1 MSIKEQIT
9 SSKEALDK
17 VNLEFRSP
25 NEGDA
30 SETSI
35 TLETSFRGFCV
46 QAKLNDQGTIT
57 QSIIHKSMSRYRKDL
72 EEELVKEGFN
82 LNYKKSL
89 IQFFYLILC
98 SLVCLTKNIVVISI
112 IFGFLFLMM
121 YTDGINA
128 FPQWIALAI
137 MSFKNKKMRKYHAA
151 EHMALSAYEKYKRI
165 PTIEEVKKE
174 DRFSPICGSNILSE
188 NAFLSLIAS
197 LFITLAIVGCAVFCY
212 NILPKLEDWIRLV
225 LLGMGIL
232 LFILV
237 ARQTLEY
244 IARAIEYGFSSNK
257 LSHILQR
264 PFVGKAGNTE
274 INVAIAALE
283 AYETFEKE
291 IILNSEEYMIKKITF
306 DMNKSIIH
314 VLLFNDKTF
323 ECSFEEYS
331 EVITNN
337 AMRATKGDT
346 I

>member
-1 MSIKEQIT
+1 
-9 SSKEALDK
+9 
-17 VNLEFRSP
+17 
-25 NEGDA
+25 
-30 SETSI
+30 
-35 TLETSFRGFCV
+35 
-46 QAKLNDQGTIT
+46 
-57 QSIIHKSMSRYRKDL
+57 
-72 EEELVKEGFN
+72 
-82 LNYKKSL
+82 
-89 IQFFYLILC
+89 
-98 SLVCLTKNIVVISI
+98 
-112 IFGFLFLMM
+112 
-121 YTDGINA
+121 
-128 FPQWIALAI
+128 
-137 MSFKNKKMRKYHAA
+137 
-151 EHMALSAYEKYKRI
+151 
-165 PTIEEVKKE
+165 
-174 DRFSPICGSNILSE
+174 
-188 NAFLSLIAS
+188 
-197 LFITLAIVGCAVFCY
+197 
-212 NILPKLEDWIRLV
+212 
-225 LLGMGIL
+225 MGIL

-291 IILNSEEYMIKKITF
+291 VILNSEEYMIKKITF
-306 DMNKSIIH
+306 DMNKSIIN